1 MEQAPD
7 KPDPTV
13 AEPSAR
19 DAAADSSL
27 FTPLAYP
34 HFRIVWIAAF
44 LSFLGSWFEF
54 VGAQWIVGSETESTV
69 WMSNLGSAQLLP
81 SLFLGLLGGIVADRV
96 NRRKLIIFTQTLM
109 MLIALEFAAA
119 VWTHVATPRVLF
131 MLSLA
136 QGIVT
141 AFNSPAWQVL
151 TPRLVPREQLY
162 KAITLQGISFNSAR
176 TIGPAIAGLIMG
188 WAGAGTLFAA
198 NALGF
203 VCVMLA
209 VTQTPDAP
217 APARKDGRPLLSSMI
232 GDTREALSFVFH
244 NPGPRAAFLA
254 TTVFGLFAT
263 PVLRFLPLTV
273 KLVYGREESTFGI
286 MTGIMGA
293 GAVAGG
299 LAIKHVP
306 KWYPKHHLI
315 PLSVLLGGVWILAF
329 SLSESFYAAGCFMF
343 FVGFFWM
350 WAFNTS
356 MGAMQ
361 MLVPDHM
368 RGRVLSVVNTLA
380 LGLMPVGAYAA
391 TIFGRL
397 ISGGIKRWH
406 AEWWSEG
413 LETQAGVGAV
423 ALILIGAGL
432 VMITWRT
439 PEVDGLKPGDPG
451 YDRTPGL
458 IRGLTAMAHRPPPR
472 T

>member
-1 MEQAPD
+1 MSMD
-7 KPDPTV
+7 PDPVNPDSRPAGT
-13 AEPSAR
+13 
-19 DAAADSSL
+19 AAADVGGSL
-27 FTPLAYP
+27 FSPLAHP
-34 HFRIVWIAAF
+34 HFRLVWSAAF
-44 LSFLGSWFEF
+44 ISFLGSWFEF
-54 VGAQWIVGSETESTV
+54 VGAQWIVGDETESTV
-69 WMSNLGSAQLLP
+69 WMSNLGTAQLLP

-96 NRRKLIIFTQTLM
+96 NRRTLIVTTQALM
-109 MLIALEFAAA
+109 MLIAMGFAVA
-119 VWTHVATPRVLF
+119 VWLKAATPAVLF
-131 MLSLA
+131 GLSLA
-136 QGIVT
+136 QGVVT

-151 TPRLVPREQLY
+151 VPRLVPRDQLY

-176 TIGPAIAGLIMG
+176 TIGPALAGLIMG
-188 WAGAGTLFAA
+188 WAGAGPLFAI
-198 NALGF
+198 NAFGF
-203 VCVMLA
+203 VCVMIA
-209 VTQTPDAP
+209 VMQTPDAP
-217 APARKDGRPLLSSMI
+217 ATPKTDGRPWYSSMLA
-232 GDTREALSFVFH
+232 DTREALAFVFN

-273 KLVYGREESTFGI
+273 KLVYGREESVFGI

-293 GAVAGG
+293 GAVVGG

-306 KWYPKHHLI
+306 PWYPKHHLI
-315 PLSVLLGGVWILAF
+315 PLSVLLGGIWILLF
-329 SLSESFYAAGCFMF
+329 SISENVYVAGAFMF

-380 LGLMPVGAYAA
+380 LGLMPVGAYVA
-391 TIFGRL
+391 TLVGRA
-397 ISGGIKRWH
+397 SSSAIKAWH

-413 LETQAGVGAV
+413 LETQTGVGFV
-423 ALILIGAGL
+423 ALVLICAGL

-458 IRGLTAMAHRPPPR
+458 WRGIWAMAHRPPSV
-472 T
+472 